1 MMALTET
8 EPRRRVTRLQAHDEL
23 WHQSLSYLKSLALAV
38 ALDLRIPDAIHH
50 HGNGAT
56 LPQILAETAL
66 HPCKLR
72 ALRRLMRVLTVSG
85 TFSVVHV
92 QQPPPAGSGS
102 GDDDSTV
109 ADAASDD
116 EAAVVYRLTA
126 ASRFL
131 VSDEVSS
138 ATLAPF
144 VSLALYP
151 IASSQQ
157 PVGLCAWFRQEQN
170 DPSPCGLTFQLNM

>member
-1 MMALTET
+1 MALMEESTQGL
-8 EPRRRVTRLQAHDEL
+8 LQAHDEL

-50 HGNGAT
+50 HGGGTT

-109 ADAASDD
+109 ADASD
-116 EAAVVYRLTA
+116 
-126 ASRFL
+126 
-131 VSDEVSS
+131 
-138 ATLAPF
+138 
-144 VSLALYP
+144 
-151 IASSQQ
+151 
-157 PVGLCAWFRQEQN
+157 
-170 DPSPCGLTFQLNM
+170 